1 MSVVSR
7 SLNYWPSSDRVFVC
21 RLCCNATSSTTR
33 DIIVFVFVFVFVF
46 LFDSSKDSFV
56 SLVYA
61 V

>member
-33 DIIVFVFVFVFVF
+33 DIIVFVFVFVF